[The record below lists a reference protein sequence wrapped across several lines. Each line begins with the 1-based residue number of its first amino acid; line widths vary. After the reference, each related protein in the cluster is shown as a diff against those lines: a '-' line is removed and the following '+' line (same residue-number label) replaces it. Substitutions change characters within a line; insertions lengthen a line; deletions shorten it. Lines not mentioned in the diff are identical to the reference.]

1 MNVKANML
9 LQSLP
14 EVRSIYVMPS
24 ASDESLSIGAALY
37 FYYNKKKIFNNEN
50 GKLENLYLGTSIT
63 KNEVKSVLRSI
74 NKTNRYLISE
84 ISNSDQTLGKM
95 LNDGEIISVCRGRA
109 EWGARTLGNRSII
122 AKAGSREIVERIN
135 AQIKMRDFWMPF
147 APTIPDEKLEL
158 CVDDKNNLKPE
169 FMTFALPVK
178 EKTYSSLAG
187 AMHPVDKTCRPQV
200 LKEKT
205 NPKLHQMLRSYCDT
219 YDQFGVLQTS
229 FNIHG
234 EPIVNSAEDAFS
246 TLDRSGLRH
255 LLLEDFLVT
264 KK

>member
-1 MNVKANML
+1 MEDPILDNVSQWIDLTGNGHNFE
-9 LQSLP
+9 QT
-14 EVRSIYVMPS
+14 
-24 ASDESLSIGAALY
+24 SDS
-37 FYYNKKKIFNNEN
+37 
-50 GKLENLYLGTSIT
+50 
-63 KNEVKSVLRSI
+63 
-74 NKTNRYLISE
+74 
-84 ISNSDQTLGKM
+84 
-95 LNDGEIISVCRGRA
+95 
-109 EWGARTLGNRSII
+109 
-122 AKAGSREIVERIN
+122 
-135 AQIKMRDFWMPF
+135 
-147 APTIPDEKLEL
+147 
-158 CVDDKNNLKPE
+158 LKPE